1 MSAGAQPV
9 PGVVGLVIAGGRSVR
24 FGGEKAIAM
33 LQGRELLLWAAQRLQ
48 GSCEVVAVN
57 ARPNTGAAML
67 AQEQGFTVLH
77 DAPGDA
83 TGPLAGVKV
92 GLQWAKARGAR
103 TLAVSPCDAP
113 LLPQDLFPRLLSAA
127 SEGAA
132 MAETSAGLEPLCAV
146 WPVSALEAVCAA
158 LAHGAHPPTWRL
170 LESLGARH
178 ERFEEAAAFMNVN
191 TPADLAAVSAR
202 FAAPELAP

>member
-1 MSAGAQPV
+1 MSADVLPM

-24 FGGEKAIAM
+24 FGGEKAIAT

-57 ARPNTGAAML
+57 ARPNTGAATL
-67 AQEQGFTVLH
+67 AKERGFTVLH

-113 LLPQDLFPRLLSAA
+113 LLPPDLFPRLLAAA
-127 SEGAA
+127 SDGAA
-132 MAETSAGLEPLCAV
+132 MAETPTGLEPLCAV
-146 WPVSALEAVCAA
+146 WPVSALAVVCAA

-170 LESLGARH
+170 LESLGASH
-178 ERFEEAAAFMNVN
+178 VRFEEAAAFINLN
-191 TPADLAAVSAR
+191 TPADLAAVAAR
-202 FAAPELAP
+202 FPADGPTT

>member
-1 MSAGAQPV
+1 MSAGTLAV

-24 FGGEKAIAM
+24 FGGEKAIAT
-33 LQGRELLLWAAQRLQ
+33 LRDRPLLLWAAQRLQ
-48 GSCEVVAVN
+48 GSCELVAVN
-57 ARPNTGAAML
+57 ARPNTGAATL
-67 AQEQGFTVLH
+67 AHQQGFTVLH
-77 DAPGDA
+77 DTPEDA

-113 LLPQDLFPRLLSAA
+113 LLPPDLFPRLLSAA
-127 SEGAA
+127 SDGAA
-132 MAETSAGLEPLCAV
+132 MAETPAGLEPLCAV

-170 LESLGARH
+170 LESLGAKH
-178 ERFEEAAAFMNVN
+178 ERFEDAAAFMNVN

-202 FAAPELAP
+202 FAASGPSP